1 MGRKVAFMAHILDK
15 TGVVIS
21 NRQLSDRLW
30 IIDIKVDALGTDLMP
45 GQFVH
50 MLIPGMEGHIL
61 RFLCERGRQ
70 RYHYLVSGCWF
81 RQQASDNGR
90 SRYGC

>member
-1 MGRKVAFMAHILDK
+1 MANILEK
-15 TGVVIS
+15 TGVVVS

-30 IIDIKVDALGTDLMP
+30 VIDIKVDALGVDLMP

-61 RFLCERGRQ
+61 RRP
-70 RYHYLVSGCWF
+70 F
-81 RQQASDNGR
+81 RFSM
-90 SRYGC
+90 